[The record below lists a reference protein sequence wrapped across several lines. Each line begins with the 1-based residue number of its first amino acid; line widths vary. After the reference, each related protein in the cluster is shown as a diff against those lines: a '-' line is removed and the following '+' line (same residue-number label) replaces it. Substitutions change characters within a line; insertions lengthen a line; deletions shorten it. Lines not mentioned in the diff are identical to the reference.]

1 MEINDMSE
9 VLIRIDERTKNI
21 QDDVQEIA
29 GCVHDHE
36 ERIRALEIQRARDH
50 GETGG
55 RGGNTFRDV
64 SGGAA
69 ITGGSLFALGKL
81 LGWFRNV

>member
-1 MEINDMSE
+1 MEINEMSE

-50 GETGG
+50 GEPGG
-55 RGGNTFRDV
+55 RGRSFRDV
-64 SGGAA
+64 SSGAA
-69 ITGGSLFALGKL
+69 VTGGSLFALGKIM
-81 LGWFRNV
+81 GWFKNV